1 MALSAC
7 SLAGPAPHTFTTVQP
22 TPAAASAEP
31 AQAKSGKAKHHGKKK
46 TDTEPAQSNPNA
58 TPLETTSDACKTAA
72 RDKGIKSV
80 LAILS
85 HMRPGA
91 VDED

>member
-1 MALSAC
+1 MT
-7 SLAGPAPHTFTTVQP
+7 AGRMRILRGAVRLQPRRSGAPYLHYGPP

-58 TPLETTSDACKTAA
+58 TPLETASDA
-72 RDKGIKSV
+72 
-80 LAILS
+80 
-85 HMRPGA
+85 
-91 VDED
+91 